1 MFNYNVMLITY
12 PPDSNI
18 EETLIEK
25 IMNYDANNDEV
36 IYISIIEDV
45 EMNNITED
53 LDNYIRNGFEKGEN
67 KDV

>member
-1 MFNYNVMLITY
+1 MYNYNVMLITY

-18 EETLIEK
+18 EETLIER
-25 IMNYDANNDEV
+25 IMNYDADNDEA
-36 IYISIIEDV
+36 IYISIVEDV